1 MTWHT
6 YKLDEIAQ
14 ELVLDALKRS
24 SDSLNQSYKM
34 RTTVAFGL
42 ERFWGEHVRLLSK
55 KKSDDYQKGLYWH
68 DTWKAFRKTMKE
80 AHIYLPKPMM
90 KVKNADDLAD
100 DLKEISRQFWGEVP
114 VKADDPATL
123 LTLED
128 RRVAQAVLTQLC
140 DSLVWWTQRY
150 KDLGKKNSSKAAASD
165 QDSQENG

>member
-14 ELVLDALKRS
+14 ELVLDALRRDALGRS
-24 SDSLNQSYKM
+24 DDSLNQSYKM

-55 KKSDDYQKGLYWH
+55 DEQNKGLYWH
-68 DTWKAFRKTMKE
+68 DTWKVFRKTMQE
-80 AHIYLPKPMM
+80 ANIYLPKPM
-90 KVKNADDLAD
+90 KKGSKPEE
-100 DLKEISRQFWGEVP
+100 LKQIAGQFWGAVP
-114 VKADDPATL
+114 MKVGETDVI

-140 DSLVWWTQRY
+140 DCLVWWTQRY
-150 KDLGKKNSSKAAASD
+150 KP
-165 QDSQENG
+165 

>member
-14 ELVLDALKRS
+14 ELVVDALTRS
-24 SDSLNQSYKM
+24 RDSLNQSYKM

-55 KKSDDYQKGLYWH
+55 NKDEDYKSDGLYWQ
-68 DTWKAFRKTMKE
+68 DTWKIYRKTMKQ
-80 AHIYLPKPMM
+80 AHIYLPKPLKNFDDP
-90 KVKNADDLAD
+90 KVVKDVA
-100 DLKEISRQFWGEVP
+100 RRFWGEIP
-114 VKADDPATL
+114 VEDNRPETI

-140 DSLVWWTQRY
+140 DCLVWWTQRY
-150 KDLGKKNSSKAAASD
+150 KNLK
-165 QDSQENG
+165 

>member
-24 SDSLNQSYKM
+24 PDSLNQSYKM

-42 ERFWGEHVRLLSK
+42 ERFWGEHIRLLAKGEKSK
-55 KKSDDYQKGLYWH
+55 KQKKSEDYKESEDYKKGVYWF
-68 DTWKAFRKTMKE
+68 DTWKAFRKTMKK
-80 AHIYLPKPMM
+80 AHIHLPKQLK
-90 KVKNADDLAD
+90 KVEDPDELKDLT
-100 DLKEISRQFWGEVP
+100 KQFWGEEP
-114 VKADDPATL
+114 VVSNDPTTK

-128 RRVAQAVLTQLC
+128 RQVALAVLTQLC

-150 KDLGKKNSSKAAASD
+150 KNLSLK
-165 QDSQENG
+165 EE

>member
-14 ELVLDALKRS
+14 ELVLDALARS
-24 SDSLNQSYKM
+24 QDSLNQSYKM

-55 KKSDDYQKGLYWH
+55 NKKDERDKGLYWH
-68 DTWKAFRKTMKE
+68 DTWKVFRKTMGE
-80 AHIYLPKPMM
+80 AQIHLPKP
-90 KVKNADDLAD
+90 
-100 DLKEISRQFWGEVP
+100 LKKGGKPEELKQIAGQFWGSVPIKVGETEVI
-114 VKADDPATL
+114 

-140 DSLVWWTQRY
+140 DCLVWWTQRY
-150 KDLGKKNSSKAAASD
+150 KS
-165 QDSQENG
+165 

>member
-24 SDSLNQSYKM
+24 KDSLNQSYKM

-55 KKSDDYQKGLYWH
+55 DKNEEQQKGWYWH
-68 DTWKAFRKTMKE
+68 DTWKVFRKTMQDS
-80 AHIYLPKPMM
+80 HIYLPKP
-90 KVKNADDLAD
+90 
-100 DLKEISRQFWGEVP
+100 LKKGGKPEELKQIAGQFWGSAPIKVGETEVF
-114 VKADDPATL
+114 

-128 RRVAQAVLTQLC
+128 RRIAQAVLTQLC
-140 DSLVWWTQRY
+140 DCLVWWTQRY
-150 KDLGKKNSSKAAASD
+150 KP
-165 QDSQENG
+165 